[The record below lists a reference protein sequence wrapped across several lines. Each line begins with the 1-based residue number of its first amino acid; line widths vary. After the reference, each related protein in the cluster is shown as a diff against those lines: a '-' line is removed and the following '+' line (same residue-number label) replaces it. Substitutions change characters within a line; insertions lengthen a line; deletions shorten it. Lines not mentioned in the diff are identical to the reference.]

1 MVKNK
6 KNVIESALSKLR
18 NQREGKANL
27 IDEYQVEDENDQIY
41 EIITEEE
48 FNERNRK
55 RKLEDFIEG
64 PDYSDDEEDL
74 ELLEEQVERLGRK
87 ASKGVPH
94 GKSIQQHFIEMAA
107 QDSLSYHQPKPTE
120 TDKALLERLTK
131 FEEELD
137 NDTNDLGPTVL
148 QNQFV
153 TPQMYTQ
160 PSYLSQALMQAS
172 AEAHL
177 PENLF
182 KAYQPGIALVHQ
194 SQEMVE
200 EPKIDSAILESFREV
215 EMDEDVVIDSGQS
228 PPQYTQ
234 PDALTLSEDL
244 AFYLL
249 DLCEDGGYLQ
259 LFGRIRTSGTD
270 TESCMVTVKNM
281 YRSLFFKPRM
291 DLLFNELG
299 EVVETASDGVIK
311 SSDPLYER
319 HLMMNFFNEFEVIR
333 KDYGIKKIKYKLV
346 KRSLLTYGPTKPEFY
361 IKVCYPFQ
369 FQILNK
375 QHLSGKFYEDVYHN
389 HSTQVELFL
398 LKRRI
403 KGPTW
408 LRLTDY
414 QKSTDSLSYCKVEIE
429 IDSHKNVQLWHSK
442 NNEELFTPKLNI
454 LSISI
459 KTLFTTPTHQE
470 VFIISCVYNKY
481 NIDETAMKDNYQ
493 FIGIRKPQNLQ
504 WPNELKHFLE
514 KRNYFRIFE
523 QERGLL
529 AYFMNYLRGI
539 DPDVVIGHDIHQNC
553 VDLLVKRC
561 NLLNIPLRLSLSRL
575 KLVKKSHSPI
585 LFGRLF
591 CDTRLLTKEL
601 NPSKENYNLITCVND
616 ILEIK
621 NVGDLNFYSRSAFS
635 MTEIQNLFGKP
646 DSIKHLLKL
655 VHSNLLASKHI
666 LQLLF
671 KLQILPLTK
680 ELTII
685 AGNTWSRSI
694 QCARS
699 ERIDFL
705 LMHEFYRNKYILDN
719 VFNKFKEQMDDTKSY
734 EGGLV
739 FEPISGLYDNF
750 ILLLDF
756 NSLYPSII
764 QEYNICFT
772 TTVANGEES
781 VVILD
786 NVGVLPSILKR
797 LVELRLN
804 IKNIIKGEKNETRR
818 VQLSTRQLALKLIAN
833 SIYGCLGSNFSR
845 FHCKYIASYITKLGR
860 ELLRSTKEKVE
871 NVFNLQVIYGDTD
884 SLMINTNIRD
894 DGNLTNYNAAN
905 QLANNLVTF
914 INKSHKKLEIGIDA
928 VFTRLLLLKKKKYAS
943 LKVVDYGSGQ
953 FEREIK
959 GLDFIRRDWSLLTKE
974 IGNKLLNIILN
985 SNYYDGVD
993 GIVQEIHSTL
1003 INLNEQLNNQSIELS
1018 KFLIT
1023 KQLTKNPKEYSDVQ
1037 NLPHVSVALRLN
1049 EKGLGNYST
1058 GHEISYIICTKSS
1071 ATKFHTNTTSD
1082 KDNSAENNVNSSG
1095 NIGGSLSFRA
1105 FSYNEV
1111 MENGLEVDIS
1121 YYKQQQLLPPILR
1134 LCSIIEGTDIQRL
1147 SRCLQIEKSIAV
1159 TQEYN
1164 YEQESKVL
1172 SLIKRSHENYRDV
1185 EINSQL
1191 SCQHCNGPVLPSFF
1205 LKYFKCN
1212 HCLRWLPLHLLRN
1225 WVDRLLYELTVQSS
1239 FCIRVC
1245 NICNVTTLNVTLGDV
1260 DRCPQPTCQSNDSM
1274 QTIFTSN
1281 KVYMYYD
1288 YLVYM
1293 LEGKLN
1299 NPLKDT
1305 ETNNTT
1311 QTSAAA
1317 NNTEEN
1323 EENLVNVM
1331 IDLDGKLTILYDEP
1345 FGEVRTFDEVIDEVT
1360 RGSAVR
1366 ASSALRLCAQH
1377 IIGLMEAIPYLRYY
1391 TLDYQKEREILCNRV
1406 KTLQLKNSYSV
1417 VDLSQLFH
1425 LLSPFSN

>member
-1 MVKNK
+1 
-6 KNVIESALSKLR
+6 
-18 NQREGKANL
+18 
-27 IDEYQVEDENDQIY
+27 
-41 EIITEEE
+41 
-48 FNERNRK
+48 
-55 RKLEDFIEG
+55 
-64 PDYSDDEEDL
+64 
-74 ELLEEQVERLGRK
+74 
-87 ASKGVPH
+87 
-94 GKSIQQHFIEMAA
+94 MAV
-107 QDSLSYHQPKPTE
+107 QDSLSYHQPKATE
-120 TDKALLERLTK
+120 TDKAMLERLTK

-137 NDTNDLGPTVL
+137 NDTTDLGSNII

-153 TPQMYTQ
+153 TQQMYTQ

-172 AEAHL
+172 AEAQL

-182 KAYQPGIALVHQ
+182 KAYQPGIALIHQ
-194 SQEMVE
+194 TEELVE
-200 EPKIDSAILESFREV
+200 EPKIDSTLLESFREV
-215 EMDEDVVIDSGQS
+215 ELDEDVIVDSGQS
-228 PPQYTQ
+228 QPQSSRMQLYKTNYRNTLLYK
-234 PDALTLSEDL
+234 PDSLTLTEDL

-249 DLCEDGGYLQ
+249 DLCEDGGYLH
-259 LFGRIRTSGTD
+259 LFGRMRSSGTE
-270 TESCMVTVKNM
+270 TESCLVTVKNM
-281 YRSLFFKPRM
+281 YRTLFFKPRM
-291 DLLFNELG
+291 NLLFNELG
-299 EVVETASDGVIK
+299 ELVDSAAEGVIN

-319 HLMMNFFNEFEVIR
+319 QIMMNFFNEFEVVR

-346 KRSLLTYGPTKPEFY
+346 KRSLLTYGPTKQQFY

-369 FQILNK
+369 FQPLNK
-375 QHLSGKFYEDVYHN
+375 QHLSGKYYEDVYHN
-389 HSTQVELFL
+389 NSTQVELFL

-408 LRLTDY
+408 LRISDY
-414 QKSTDSLSYCKVEIE
+414 QKSANSLSYCKVEVEIE
-429 IDSHKNVQLWHSK
+429 SHKNVQLWHTK

-459 KTLFTTPTHQE
+459 KTLFNTPTHQE

-481 NIDETAMKDNYQ
+481 NIDETVMKDNHQ

-504 WPNELKHFLE
+504 WPKELKHFLE

-529 AYFMNYLRGI
+529 AYFMNYLKGI
-539 DPDVVIGHDIHQNC
+539 DPDIVIGHDIHQNC

-561 NLLNIPLRLSLSRL
+561 NLLNIPLRISLSRL
-575 KLVKKSHSPI
+575 KLVKKSNSPM

-601 NPSKENYNLITCVND
+601 HPSKENYNLITCVND

-621 NVGDLNFYSRSAFS
+621 SVGDLNLYSRSAFS
-635 MTEIQNLFGKP
+635 MSEIENLFSKE

-671 KLQILPLTK
+671 KLQ
-680 ELTII
+680 
-685 AGNTWSRSI
+685 SI
-694 QCARS
+694 MMCRS

-719 VFNKFKEQMDDTKSY
+719 VFNKFKEQLDDMKSY

-772 TTVANGEES
+772 TTVAKDEDN
-781 VVILD
+781 VVIQD

-804 IKNIIKGEKNETRR
+804 IKNIIKGEKNEVRR

-894 DGNLTNYNAAN
+894 DGNLANYNAAN

-943 LKVVDYGSGQ
+943 LKVIEYETGQ
-953 FEREIK
+953 FAREIK

-974 IGNKLLNIILN
+974 IGNKLLDIILN
-985 SNYYDGVD
+985 SNYYNGVD

-1003 INLNEQLNNQSIELS
+1003 INLNDQLNNNSIELS

-1049 EKGLGNYST
+1049 EKGHANYST

-1071 ATKFHTNTTSD
+1071 ASKFHTNS
-1082 KDNSAENNVNSSG
+1082 DNSAENTSSSG
-1095 NIGGSLSFRA
+1095 NTGSSLSSRA

-1111 MENGLEVDIS
+1111 TENGLEVDIS

-1147 SRCLQIEKSIAV
+1147 SRCLQIEQSRVI

-1164 YEQESKVL
+1164 FEQESKVL
-1172 SLIKRSHENYRDV
+1172 SLIKRSNENYRDV
-1185 EINSQL
+1185 I
-1191 SCQHCNGPVLPSFF
+1191 
-1205 LKYFKCN
+1205 
-1212 HCLRWLPLHLLRN
+1212 
-1225 WVDRLLYELTVQSS
+1225 
-1239 FCIRVC
+1239 
-1245 NICNVTTLNVTLGDV
+1245 
-1260 DRCPQPTCQSNDSM
+1260 
-1274 QTIFTSN
+1274 
-1281 KVYMYYD
+1281 
-1288 YLVYM
+1288 
-1293 LEGKLN
+1293 
-1299 NPLKDT
+1299 
-1305 ETNNTT
+1305 
-1311 QTSAAA
+1311 
-1317 NNTEEN
+1317 
-1323 EENLVNVM
+1323 
-1331 IDLDGKLTILYDEP
+1331 
-1345 FGEVRTFDEVIDEVT
+1345 
-1360 RGSAVR
+1360 
-1366 ASSALRLCAQH
+1366 
-1377 IIGLMEAIPYLRYY
+1377 
-1391 TLDYQKEREILCNRV
+1391 
-1406 KTLQLKNSYSV
+1406 
-1417 VDLSQLFH
+1417 
-1425 LLSPFSN
+1425 